1 MTEQQER
8 ELAQGLRALA
18 NSTRDLNASPR
29 IEAAVLAKMGSAPA
43 EAAARP
49 MSPRLLP
56 LAAALFLAV
65 GGALWMASTASVP
78 HVVQATGFVALP
90 GAAVLPDMESANI
103 VRVSLPVAALPA
115 YGVAIADFRTESVEA
130 ELLVA
135 QDGQAR
141 AIRFVNDSD

>member
-1 MTEQQER
+1 MTDQQQR
-8 ELAQGLRALA
+8 ELVRGLRALA
-18 NSTRDLNASPR
+18 DSTRDLNASPH

-49 MSPRLLP
+49 TSRRLLP

-65 GGALWMASTASVP
+65 GGALWMARTASVP
-78 HVVQATGFVALP
+78 HVVQPAGFVALP
-90 GAAVLPDMESANI
+90 GAAVLPDMESAHI
-103 VRVSLPVAALPA
+103 VRVWLPVAALPT
-115 YGVAIADFRTESVEA
+115 YGVAIADFKTESVEA

-135 QDGQAR
+135 QAGPAR

>member
-1 MTEQQER
+1 MTDQQQR
-8 ELAQGLRALA
+8 DLTRGLRALA
-18 NSTRDLNASPR
+18 ESTRDFNASPH

-49 MSPRLLP
+49 SSRRLLP

-78 HVVQATGFVALP
+78 HVVQAAGFVALP
-90 GAAVLPDMESANI
+90 GAAALPDMESADI

-135 QDGQAR
+135 QDGRAR

>member
-1 MTEQQER
+1 MTEQQQR
-8 ELAQGLRALA
+8 ELARGLRALA
-18 NSTRDLNASPR
+18 DSTRDFKVSPH
-29 IEAAVLAKMGSAPA
+29 IEAAVLAKMGSASA

-49 MSPRLLP
+49 TSRRLLP
-56 LAAALFLAV
+56 LAAALLLAV
-65 GGALWMASTASVP
+65 GGALYLARTAPVT
-78 HVVQATGFVALP
+78 HVVQAAGFVALP

-115 YGVAIADFRTESVEA
+115 YGFAIADFRTESVEA